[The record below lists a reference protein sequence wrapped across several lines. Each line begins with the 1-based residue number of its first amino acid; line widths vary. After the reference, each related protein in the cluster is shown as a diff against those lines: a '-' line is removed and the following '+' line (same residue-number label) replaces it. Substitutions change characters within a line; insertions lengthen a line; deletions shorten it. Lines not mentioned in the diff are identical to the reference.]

1 MFTNLIESQSHR
13 KEFRRRSSFFLFT
26 VAAYVVILFSA
37 GIGSIYAYDAQLDAQ
52 ASDLELMS
60 WVPPVTPVAPKP
72 VTDPARSRRPAVS
85 TAPVDRNVTQSVR
98 TDAIARPDDP
108 TKVPDKIGTEASK
121 IPPVTGHFVI
131 GDRNVDPPVASNN
144 DSSTCTNCSGTSTTV
159 VLPEKA
165 PEPPVVKP
173 PTTLR
178 VPSTILS
185 GKAVNL
191 PQPPYP
197 KIAKDAGIFQ
207 RVFEVAM
214 YQHDRSEHDR
224 QKSRTGENHHI
235 GFETRE
241 VRVEQRLAKS
251 LDSVAGWHKPTRNL
265 QPVRKKRHGRESA
278 TEEEKVDRCVQSGHR
293 HQPCVTKRHAEQCSE
308 PHGHQRH
315 REEKGHQRNR
325 VRSGRYRKNPSARAA
340 E

>member
-197 KIAKDAGIFQ
+197 KIAKDAGIHGPVNIQILVSEEGKVLSAQVVSGNPMLTFAA
-207 RVFEVAM
+207 RDAAM
-214 YQHDRSEHDR
+214 RAR
-224 QKSRTGENHHI
+224 FT
-235 GFETRE
+235 
-241 VRVEQRLAKS
+241 
-251 LDSVAGWHKPTRNL
+251 PTVLNGQAVKIQGVITYNFIL
-265 QPVRKKRHGRESA
+265 Q
-278 TEEEKVDRCVQSGHR
+278 
-293 HQPCVTKRHAEQCSE
+293 
-308 PHGHQRH
+308 
-315 REEKGHQRNR
+315 
-325 VRSGRYRKNPSARAA
+325 
-340 E
+340 